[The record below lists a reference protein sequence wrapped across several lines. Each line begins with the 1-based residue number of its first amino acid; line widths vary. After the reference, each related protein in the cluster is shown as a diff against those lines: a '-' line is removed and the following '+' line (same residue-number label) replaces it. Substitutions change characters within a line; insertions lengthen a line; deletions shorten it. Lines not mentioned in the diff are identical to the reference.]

1 MVRNA
6 TRLGALALPFLLA
19 MAAAAC
25 QGAPEMPEGPPV
37 TALTDV
43 RIIDGTGQAPIEN
56 GTILISEGL
65 ITAAGAGVE
74 VPDGATTVDLA
85 GKTVMP
91 GLVNAHGHVQHVTD
105 ALPMRDDLVRRLQ
118 MYANYG
124 VTTVV
129 SLGQQQDDQADVVIL
144 RDEQDALELDRARV
158 YTSGPSTRGHQTPDD
173 ARQAVNEL
181 ADRGVDRIKFHMQG
195 GANAMSG
202 ETVAGLIDQAHTR
215 GLRTFSHIF
224 TLAEAKLVVEGGI
237 DVVAHSVRDQDVDE
251 ELIEAMRAQNV
262 GYVPT
267 LTRDLSV
274 FAYEETPAYFQEPF
288 FQRGMSVYDDE
299 VAMLS
304 EPEYQQGVRENEQAQ
319 SIKAALDQATRNL
332 KLLSDAGI
340 QIGMGTDSGVR
351 GNPGRWQGYFE
362 HVEMEMM
369 VDAGMTPMQVLV
381 AATSGAAAVSQLDRV
396 GTIAPGRAADLLVLD
411 ANPLDDI
418 RNTRQIDSVWI
429 EGRQLT
435 NTNQGE

>member
-1 MVRNA
+1 MLRKS
-6 TRLGALALPFLLA
+6 TRLGAVALPVLLA
-19 MAAAAC
+19 MAGAAC
-25 QGAPEMPEGPPV
+25 QGAPEVAQGPPV
-37 TALTDV
+37 TALTGV
-43 RIIDGTGQAPIEN
+43 RIIDGTGQAPVED

-91 GLVNAHGHVQHVTD
+91 GIVNAHGHVQHVTETI
-105 ALPMRDDLVRRLQ
+105 PMRDDLVRRLQ
-118 MYANYG
+118 MYSNYG

-129 SLGQQQDDQADVVIL
+129 SLGQQQDDQAEVVTL
-144 RDEQDALELDRARV
+144 RDEQDQIELDRARV

-181 ADRGVDRIKFHMQG
+181 ADNGVDRIKFHMQG

-202 ETVAGLIDQAHTR
+202 ETVAGLIDQAHER
-215 GLRTFSHIF
+215 GLRAFSHIF
-224 TLAEAKLVVEGGI
+224 TLAEAKLVVDGGI

-251 ELIEAMRAQNV
+251 ALIEAMRSRNV

-274 FAYEETPAYFQEPF
+274 FAYEETPAYFEEPF
-288 FQRGMSVYDDE
+288 FQRGMSVYSDE
-299 VAMLS
+299 VTMLS
-304 EPEYQQGVRENEQAQ
+304 DAEHQQGVRDNEQAQ
-319 SIKAALDQATRNL
+319 SIKAALVQASRNL

-369 VDAGMTPMQVLV
+369 VEAGMTPMQVLV
-381 AATSGAAAVSQLDRV
+381 AATSGAAAVSNLDRV
-396 GTIAPGRAADLLVLD
+396 GTIAPGMAADLLVLD
-411 ANPLDDI
+411 ADPLDDI

-435 NTNQGE
+435 NLN